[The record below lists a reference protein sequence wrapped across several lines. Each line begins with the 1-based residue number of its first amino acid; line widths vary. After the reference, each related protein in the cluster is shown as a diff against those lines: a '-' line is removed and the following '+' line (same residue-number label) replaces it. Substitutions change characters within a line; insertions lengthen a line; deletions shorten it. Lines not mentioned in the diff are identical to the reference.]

1 MKGSSE
7 FGTEEEAKPP
17 SFPQWSSRSDFF
29 QIHALG
35 HGRPCERLNAKQA
48 LPRGNIPRSDRGE
61 NGSEG
66 PHDVILS
73 FPLGNAN
80 TLKLFSHHE
89 SLQKNN
95 LHLRPRKH
103 LSQSNKY
110 ARTQWAKEYINC
122 EVPQSR
128 MQWRKLNNSNIPGW
142 ANHLTRQTH
151 KPVKRLVFCR
161 ATVCV
166 SASTWPWPCPA
177 SYSLPADLVSEWQ
190 QFVQSF
196 FGVIFEL
203 IHIDFFPTNLM
214 GKLSQ

>member
-1 MKGSSE
+1 MKRSSE

-17 SFPQWSSRSDFF
+17 SFPQWSSWSDFF
-29 QIHALG
+29 QIHTLG

-103 LSQSNKY
+103 LSHFLRVGTKY
-110 ARTQWAKEYINC
+110 NSKKNGHKESKMANQVK
-122 EVPQSR
+122 E
-128 MQWRKLNNSNIPGW
+128 RKM
-142 ANHLTRQTH
+142 
-151 KPVKRLVFCR
+151 
-161 ATVCV
+161 
-166 SASTWPWPCPA
+166 
-177 SYSLPADLVSEWQ
+177 DL
-190 QFVQSF
+190 
-196 FGVIFEL
+196 
-203 IHIDFFPTNLM
+203 
-214 GKLSQ
+214 